1 MSQSKKQAV
10 CSLCVLFF
18 AGKVRY
24 DLIRKEDAIMD
35 QVKIGSFLK
44 ALRNEKGLTQEQLA
58 EQVNVSRRSVS
69 RWETGS
75 NLPDLDVLMELA
87 DYYGVEL
94 RELLDGERKSE
105 QMDQVLKETTLK
117 VAEYSN
123 EEKKRIT
130 KTVLVYLT
138 IGIVALIVST
148 ALDFM
153 ELEDGFWLGFLD
165 GACTGILFWALM
177 MGILYAS
184 GSLTKVQTFKRRLL
198 GRKEAAI

>member
-1 MSQSKKQAV
+1 
-10 CSLCVLFF
+10 
-18 AGKVRY
+18 
-24 DLIRKEDAIMD
+24 MD

-58 EQVNVSRRSVS
+58 EVVNVSRRSVS

-87 DYYGVEL
+87 DYHNVEL

-105 QMDQVLKETTLK
+105 QMDQVLKETALK

-130 KTVLVYLT
+130 RTVLVFLT
-138 IGIVALIVST
+138 IGIAALVVST
-148 ALDFM
+148 ALKFL
-153 ELEDGFWLGFLD
+153 ELEDGFWVGFTE
-165 GACTGILFWALM
+165 GGCTGILFWALM
-177 MGILYAS
+177 MGILFAS
-184 GSLTKVQTFKRRLL
+184 GSLTKVQAFKMRLL
-198 GRKEAAI
+198 NRKEAAK

>member
-1 MSQSKKQAV
+1 
-10 CSLCVLFF
+10 
-18 AGKVRY
+18 
-24 DLIRKEDAIMD
+24 MD

-58 EQVNVSRRSVS
+58 EVVNVSRRSVS

-87 DYYGVEL
+87 DYYNVEL

-105 QMDQVLKETTLK
+105 QMDQVLKETALK

-130 KTVLVYLT
+130 RTVLVLLT
-138 IGIVALIVST
+138 IGIAALVVST
-148 ALDFM
+148 ALKFLEM
-153 ELEDGFWLGFLD
+153 EDGFWVGFTE
-165 GACTGILFWALM
+165 GVCTGILFWALM
-177 MGILYAS
+177 MGILFAS
-184 GSLTKVQTFKRRLL
+184 GSLTKVQAFKMRLL
-198 GRKEAAI
+198 NRKEAAK

>member
-18 AGKVRY
+18 VGKVRY
-24 DLIRKEDAIMD
+24 DLIRKEDTIMD

-198 GRKEAAI
+198 GRKEAAK

>member
-1 MSQSKKQAV
+1 
-10 CSLCVLFF
+10 
-18 AGKVRY
+18 
-24 DLIRKEDAIMD
+24 MD

-44 ALRNEKGLTQEQLA
+44 ALRNEKGITQEQLA
-58 EQVNVSRRSVS
+58 ERVNVSRRSVS
-69 RWETGS
+69 RWETGT

-105 QMDQVLKETTLK
+105 QVDQILKETTLK

-123 EEKKRIT
+123 AEKKRIT
-130 KTVLVYLT
+130 TTVLVYLT
-138 IGIVALIVST
+138 IGIAAFIVST
-148 ALDFM
+148 VLEFV
-153 ELEDGFWLGFLD
+153 ELEEGFWPGFLD
-165 GACTGILFWALM
+165 GACTGVQFWALL

-198 GRKEAAI
+198 GRKGAAK

>member
-1 MSQSKKQAV
+1 
-10 CSLCVLFF
+10 
-18 AGKVRY
+18 
-24 DLIRKEDAIMD
+24 MD

-58 EQVNVSRRSVS
+58 ERVNVSRRSIS
-69 RWETGS
+69 RWETGT

-87 DYYGVEL
+87 DYYEVEL

-105 QMDQVLKETTLK
+105 QMDPVLKETALK

-138 IGIVALIVST
+138 IGIAALITST
-148 ALDFM
+148 ALDFV
-153 ELEDGFWLGFLD
+153 ELESSFWLGFVD

-177 MGILYAS
+177 MGILYAT
-184 GSLTKVQTFKRRLL
+184 GVLTRVQSLKWRLL
-198 GRKEAAI
+198 GRKEGRNE

>member
-1 MSQSKKQAV
+1 
-10 CSLCVLFF
+10 
-18 AGKVRY
+18 
-24 DLIRKEDAIMD
+24 MD

-58 EQVNVSRRSVS
+58 EMVNVSRRSVS

-87 DYYGVEL
+87 DYYEVEL

-105 QMDQVLKETTLK
+105 QVDQVLKETTLK

-130 KTVLVYLT
+130 TTVLVYLMV
-138 IGIVALIVST
+138 GIAALIVGT
-148 ALDFM
+148 VLEFV
-153 ELEDGFWLGFLD
+153 ELEGSFWLGFLD
-165 GACTGILFWALM
+165 GACTGIQFWALM
-177 MGILYAS
+177 MGILFAT

-198 GRKEAAI
+198 GKKEAAE

>member
-1 MSQSKKQAV
+1 
-10 CSLCVLFF
+10 
-18 AGKVRY
+18 
-24 DLIRKEDAIMD
+24 MD

-44 ALRNEKGLTQEQLA
+44 TLRNEKGLTQEQLA
-58 EQVNVSRRSVS
+58 EKVNVSRRSVS

-87 DYYGVEL
+87 DYYDVEL

-123 EEKKRIT
+123 AEKKRIT
-130 KTVLVYLT
+130 TTVLVYLT
-138 IGIVALIVST
+138 IGIAALIIST
-148 ALDFM
+148 GLKFI
-153 ELEDGFWLGFLD
+153 ELEAGFWLSFLD

-184 GSLTKVQTFKRRLL
+184 GSLTKVQNFKRRLL
-198 GRKEAAI
+198 GRRTTE